1 MNTDCVPQ
9 VCFISRRTCSL
20 LAFVHAEPCNQ
31 PSPLGEARTRHKAPM
46 SQPQAATEPN
56 RQKTSM
62 CCYVNLVNKCVD
74 FKGAFVEYNNILREG
89 WSPRDL
95 WSDITREIS
104 HLATVYGHNV
114 FYMGG
119 HALVVNDHG

>member
-1 MNTDCVPQ
+1 MNKNCIPHVCV
-9 VCFISRRTCSL
+9 ISRSTCSH
-20 LAFVHAEPCNQ
+20 LALVHADPCSQ
-31 PSPLGEARTRHKAPM
+31 PPPLGEARTRHKAPV
-46 SQPQAATEPN
+46 SQPQEATEPN

-104 HLATVYGHNV
+104 HLRTVYGHNV
-114 FYMGG
+114 FDIGG
-119 HALVVNDHG
+119 HELVVCDHG